1 MRNIYVTDRFH
12 IKMLPYVPATL
23 KIGKASIVDVKR
35 AIMKGAKVYIY
46 KEDNA
51 QLLSEFMGRD
61 VETTTEPLIVTRDEE
76 AIIYVITTLKTL
88 EGEKKFIWRL
98 KYRSDE

>member
-1 MRNIYVTDRFH
+1 MKNIYVTDRFH

-23 KIGKASIVDVKR
+23 KVRKASIIDVKR
-35 AIMKGAKVYIY
+35 AILKGARTYIY
-46 KEDNA
+46 KEENA
-51 QLLSEFMGRD
+51 LRLSEFMNTNIG
-61 VETTTEPLIVTRDEE
+61 VTTEPLILSRDEE

-98 KYRSDE
+98 EYKSDE